1 MAILQEQKSKWFRN
15 KKRLILT
22 GIALLFTFYAASAFV
37 MGIIRSR
44 FTIPEPTLLLVD
56 RHYQFVAEL
65 EKTDS
70 EFGYWPLPDT
80 IPHLIKI
87 LTISAEDRRF
97 YSHSGID
104 IVGITRALWSN
115 YITRKSYSGASTIA
129 MQCARLQNPG
139 KRTWHKKI
147 SESVSALLFTV
158 SYGRERVL
166 RQYLTT
172 APYGNRICG
181 VNYAARRYF
190 QKPVQDLSYAEM
202 ALLAAIPRAP
212 GRFNIFTV
220 SGFNKAK
227 NRAGFILDRAAEY
240 NWIDSITYETACHEL
255 SHIPIPQKEYRSNSS
270 LHAILAIEK
279 YLNDNPVSP
288 IDPYNP
294 TIRLSMDLQLQEK
307 IQQVVF
313 SQMKNLRAFDCD
325 NCAVLILDK
334 SSGKVLSY
342 IGNEY
347 YFDST
352 AAGNIDFVQ
361 VPRST
366 GSLLKPFI
374 YACGMEFNGYNEST
388 LLTDVGLHFG
398 DGKNPYITRNYDNE
412 FIGPVLYRTAL
423 ANSRNIPAVQVLRD
437 VGIHRVHD
445 ILYNLG
451 IVSGTAT
458 ADYYGLGMALGNVY
472 TDLYH
477 LCQGYLSL
485 ANHGR
490 KCSINFLFNDS
501 LHDSYNIFS
510 SDIAE
515 HIQYMLSDPQARLP
529 SFPRNGFLEYRYP
542 VAIKTGTSRGF
553 RDAWTIGWSD
563 TYMVGVW
570 LGKHN
575 NTPTKKLSGYGA
587 AAPFVKAIFSELH
600 PDRDDGLS
608 NVSFNPPGGY
618 KPYMISTLSGALASP
633 NFPYATRGWFKPGTS
648 PEMNDLLP
656 YKIMPVDTRNGL
668 LASPLCRKT
677 FVKYKR
683 FISLPPLFKDWA
695 LREGLPVA
703 PTSYSQL
710 CGTWTEPVNYKLTI
724 TNPLPDAQLYVDP
737 EMPPGHSSILLNC
750 LVKPEVESVIWIVD
764 GVEAGVSKYP
774 YRHKWIIEPGIHTFQ
789 VQIPY
794 TEFKSSIVKVKVM

>member
-1 MAILQEQKSKWFRN
+1 L
-15 KKRLILT
+15 
-22 GIALLFTFYAASAFV
+22 
-37 MGIIRSR
+37 
-44 FTIPEPTLLLVD
+44 
-56 RHYQFVAEL
+56 
-65 EKTDS
+65 
-70 EFGYWPLPDT
+70 
-80 IPHLIKI
+80 
-87 LTISAEDRRF
+87 
-97 YSHSGID
+97 
-104 IVGITRALWSN
+104 
-115 YITRKSYSGASTIA
+115 
-129 MQCARLQNPG
+129 
-139 KRTWHKKI
+139 
-147 SESVSALLFTV
+147 
-158 SYGRERVL
+158 
-166 RQYLTT
+166 
-172 APYGNRICG
+172 
-181 VNYAARRYF
+181 
-190 QKPVQDLSYAEM
+190 
-202 ALLAAIPRAP
+202 
-212 GRFNIFTV
+212 
-220 SGFNKAK
+220 
-227 NRAGFILDRAAEY
+227 
-240 NWIDSITYETACHEL
+240 
-255 SHIPIPQKEYRSNSS
+255 
-270 LHAILAIEK
+270 
-279 YLNDNPVSP
+279 
-288 IDPYNP
+288 
-294 TIRLSMDLQLQEK
+294 DLQLQDI
-307 IQQVVF
+307 IQQIVF
-313 SQMKNLRAFDCD
+313 SQMENLRAFDCE
-325 NCAVLILDK
+325 NCAVLVLDK

-352 AAGNIDFVQ
+352 TAGNIDFVQ

-366 GSLLKPFI
+366 GSILKPFI

-412 FIGPVLYRTAL
+412 FIGPVLYKTAL
-423 ANSRNIPAVQVLRD
+423 ANSRNIPTVQVLRD
-437 VGIHRVHD
+437 VGLNRVHD
-445 ILYNLG
+445 VLYNLG

-485 ANHGR
+485 ANRGR
-490 KCSINFLFNDS
+490 KCSISFLFNDS

-510 SDIAE
+510 PDIAE

-575 NTPTKKLSGYGA
+575 NTPTKRLSGYGA

-600 PDRDDGLS
+600 PDRDDGLN
-608 NVSFNPPGGY
+608 NVSFNPPQGY
-618 KPYMISTLSGALASP
+618 KPYMISTLSGALAPP
-633 NFPYATRGWFKPGTS
+633 NFPYATRGWFKPGSS
-648 PEMNDLLP
+648 PEVNDMP
-656 YKIMPVDTRNGL
+656 YKILPIDIRNGL
-668 LASPLCRKT
+668 LASPLCSKK

-703 PTSYSQL
+703 PATYSQL

-750 LVKPEVESVIWIVD
+750 LVKPEVESVIWIID

-794 TEFKSSIVKVKVM
+794 TQFRSSVVKVKVR